1 MEQQMEKVKTD
12 KRHIYGKIAGLVGI
26 VVNLL
31 LAAGKIALGAICGII
46 SVLADGLNNL
56 TDCGSSIISTVS
68 FKLAA
73 KPADKEHPFGHE
85 RIEYICSLAV
95 AVIIL
100 LVAFETA
107 KESIAKIISPSAIDF
122 SYWTVGVLCAS
133 ILAKCGLYF
142 YYKNTA
148 KKIDSDILRATA
160 VDSLTD
166 CISTSVVLIT
176 ILTAKFTSLNIDGY
190 AGVLVALFIAFS
202 AIGILKDILSKLIGQ
217 SADEQTLS
225 DIKTRILAHPE
236 VLGVHDLSVYN
247 YGPNKYFASAHI
259 EVDAKVDVLVSHELV
274 DVIEREFIE
283 QTNIVL
289 TGHLDPIVT
298 DDECVNA
305 LKKEVEKIVKEMDE
319 SFTIH
324 DFRMVCGEKRT
335 NVLFDVA
342 VPYGTRLTK
351 DFIKK
356 ELERRVTEIDE
367 KYCLIVTVEHAV
379 L

>member
-1 MEQQMEKVKTD
+1 MEKVKAD
-12 KRHIYGKIAGLVGI
+12 KRNTYGRIAGLVGI
-26 VVNLL
+26 IVNLL

-56 TDCGSSIISTVS
+56 TDCGSSVISTVS

-107 KESIAKIISPSAIDF
+107 KESIAKIISPTAIDF
-122 SYWTVGVLCAS
+122 SYWTLGILFAS
-133 ILAKCGLYF
+133 ILAKFGLFF
-142 YYKNTA
+142 YYKLTA

-166 CISTSVVLIT
+166 CISTTVVLIT
-176 ILTAKFTSLNIDGY
+176 IIIGKFTSVNIDGY

-217 SADEQTLS
+217 SADGQTLLE
-225 DIKTRILAHPE
+225 IKERILAHPE
-236 VLGVHDLSVYN
+236 VLGVHDLSVYS

-259 EVDAKVDVLVSHELV
+259 EVDAKVDVLASHELV
-274 DVIEREFIE
+274 DAIEREFIQE
-283 QTNIVL
+283 TNVVL

-298 DDECVNA
+298 DDERVNE
-305 LKKEVEKIVKEMDE
+305 LRKKVEGFVREIDQ
-319 SFTIH
+319 SFTVH

-342 VPYGTRLTK
+342 VPYGTTIAK
-351 DFIKK
+351 EYIKQ
-356 ELERRVTEIDE
+356 ELERRLMAIDE
-367 KYCLIVTVEHAV
+367 KYCLIITVEHTV

>member
-1 MEQQMEKVKTD
+1 MEKVKTD

-107 KESIAKIISPSAIDF
+107 KESIAKIITPSAIEF
-122 SYWTVGVLCAS
+122 SFWTVGVLCAS

-176 ILTAKFTSLNIDGY
+176 ILIAKFTSLNIDGY

-202 AIGILKDILSKLIGQ
+202 AIGILKDILS
-217 SADEQTLS
+217 
-225 DIKTRILAHPE
+225 
-236 VLGVHDLSVYN
+236 
-247 YGPNKYFASAHI
+247 
-259 EVDAKVDVLVSHELV
+259 
-274 DVIEREFIE
+274 
-283 QTNIVL
+283 
-289 TGHLDPIVT
+289 
-298 DDECVNA
+298 
-305 LKKEVEKIVKEMDE
+305 
-319 SFTIH
+319 
-324 DFRMVCGEKRT
+324 
-335 NVLFDVA
+335 
-342 VPYGTRLTK
+342 
-351 DFIKK
+351 
-356 ELERRVTEIDE
+356 
-367 KYCLIVTVEHAV
+367 
-379 L
+379 